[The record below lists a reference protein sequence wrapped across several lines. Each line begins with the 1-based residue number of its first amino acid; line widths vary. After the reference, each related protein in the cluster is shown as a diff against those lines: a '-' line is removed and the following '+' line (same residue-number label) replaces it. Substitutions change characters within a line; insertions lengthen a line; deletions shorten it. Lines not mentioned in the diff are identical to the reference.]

1 MTDTAPTRTEPDEQF
16 KNYDLFGDD
25 YVANPAAYWANYREK
40 CPVAHSDLH
49 GGSWLPVRYED
60 VQATARDIEAFP
72 SGNGITV
79 VGAAEGEESEDGEG
93 LLPGGVPPIDADPP
107 LHTWTRK
114 LILPSMSP
122 KTVKSYEAGTRALC
136 QRLIAGFIAEGKADA
151 AVGYAQQIPVRVIG
165 ALLGVSD
172 ERSDDFVGWV
182 RGILEFAY
190 DPERREEAV
199 TATATF
205 LLEEIAKR
213 KENPTEDLISDLIN
227 AEVDGEKV
235 DEMFV
240 LGEAFLLMVAGID
253 TTWSAIGSAMYHF
266 AAHPQDRRRMV
277 EDPDVWPMA
286 IEELLRFYSPVTMA
300 RVAEEGAEING
311 CPIPAGDR
319 VLMSFPAANRDPDV
333 FENPDEFIIDRARNR
348 HLAFGVGIHRCAG
361 SNLARMEL
369 RLALE
374 EWFKAIPEFELEDPA
389 SVTWAGGQVR
399 GPRNIPVIFP
409 PGTPPVQGD

>member
-1 MTDTAPTRTEPDEQF
+1 MTDTAAPRSEPDEQF

-25 YVANPAAYWANYREK
+25 YVADPASFWSNYRAK

-79 VGAAEGEESEDGEG
+79 VGAAEGEDGQEDSM
-93 LLPGGVPPIDADPP
+93 LPGGVPPIDADPP
-107 LHTWTRK
+107 LHTWTRR
-114 LILPSMSP
+114 LILPAMAP
-122 KTVKSYEAGTRALC
+122 KAVQSYEAGTRELC
-136 QRLIAGFIAEGKADA
+136 QRLIAGFIKDGTADA
-151 AVGYAQQIPVRVIG
+151 AADYAQQIPVRVIG

-172 ERSDDFVGWV
+172 DRSDDFVGWV

-190 DPERREEAV
+190 DKDRRQEAV
-199 TATATF
+199 MATATF

-213 KENPTEDLISDLIN
+213 KETPTDDLISQLIN
-227 AEVDGEKV
+227 AEVDGEQI

-253 TTWSAIGSAMYHF
+253 TTWSAIGSAMFHF
-266 AAHPQDRRRMV
+266 ASHPEDRRRMV
-277 EDPDVWPMA
+277 EDPDVWPLA

-300 RVAEEGAEING
+300 RVAEEGAQIDG

-369 RLALE
+369 KLALE
-374 EWFKAIPEFELEDPA
+374 EWFKAIPEFELTDPDL
-389 SVTWAGGQVR
+389 VTWAGGQVR
-399 GPRNIPVIFP
+399 GPRSVPVSFP
-409 PGTPPVQGD
+409 KG